1 MDKHS
6 QNQSSKSVQNSHQSS
21 QYTPSK
27 TASPGQQPPTSPNKP
42 QYPGQGSGKDFKGG
56 GNQKKQGG
64 NQYRDDK

>member
-6 QNQSSKSVQNSHQSS
+6 PNQSSKSDSQFNS
-21 QYTPSK
+21 TK
-27 TASPGQQPPTSPNKP
+27 TASPNQTPSTNPNKP
-42 QYPGQGSGKDFKGG
+42 QWPGQGSGKDFKGG